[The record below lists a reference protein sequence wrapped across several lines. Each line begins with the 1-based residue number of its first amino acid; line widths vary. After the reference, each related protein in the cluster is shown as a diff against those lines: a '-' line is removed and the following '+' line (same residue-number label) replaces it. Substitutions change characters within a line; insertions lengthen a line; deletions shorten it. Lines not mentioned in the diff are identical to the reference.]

1 MNQLSDVVDS
11 RDAQRVCMGM
21 PTVTRTMT
29 VGSSPEQVVN
39 YLKDFA
45 NSEEW
50 DPATQRCT
58 RVGSGSIEVGT
69 SWRNVSKV
77 FGKTIE
83 LTYTLEELTDDT
95 IVFVGKNA
103 TSTDHDTITVN
114 AAGRGSVV
122 RYRADLTLH
131 GAARL
136 FSPVMKILFE
146 KLASDTATQMS
157 DVLNRLGGSVPRR
170 GIEPTA

>member
-1 MNQLSDVVDS
+1 M
-11 RDAQRVCMGM
+11 
-21 PTVTRTMT
+21 
-29 VGSSPEQVVN
+29 
-39 YLKDFA
+39 
-45 NSEEW
+45 
-50 DPATQRCT
+50 
-58 RVGSGSIEVGT
+58 
-69 SWRNVSKV
+69 
-77 FGKTIE
+77 
-83 LTYTLEELTDDT
+83 
-95 IVFVGKNA
+95 
-103 TSTDHDTITVN
+103 
-114 AAGRGSVV
+114 